1 VLRSP
6 SREDQSPNRQPPASL
21 PDNPHRTRSD
31 GPGPGGA
38 DTSMERELGLRYGM
52 NPHQAPARIFAEV
65 DGSKG
70 ALPLTVLN
78 GAPGFINVLDALN
91 AWQLVREVDAALDL
105 PAATSFKHTAP
116 AGVAVGLP
124 LGAAVAQA
132 CRVADLDLSPLA
144 AAYAR
149 ARGADRQASFG
160 DFAAFSRPMD
170 LAAARVLSREVS
182 DGVIA
187 PDYEPDA
194 LAVLQRKKGG
204 NYLVLGIDPAWT
216 PPVLERR
223 QVFGITFEQPRNDAT
238 VTLGEIVTTRKELP
252 ESARRDLLLAAIAL
266 KYTPSNSISLAVDG
280 QAIGVG
286 AGQQSRILCTRLACS
301 KAELWWLRQHP
312 RALSLKY
319 ADGVSRSERD
329 NATEAWLRQEPT
341 DALVDPPEPLSGEEQ
356 TAWIGQLQDVA
367 YASDGLIPFRDN
379 LDRAAQTGVRYV
391 WQPGGS
397 TRMNEVLSAADE
409 HGMVMTFSGLRLFHH

>member
-1 VLRSP
+1 M
-6 SREDQSPNRQPPASL
+6 A
-21 PDNPHRTRSD
+21 
-31 GPGPGGA
+31 
-38 DTSMERELGLRYGM
+38 RELGLRYGM
-52 NPHQAPARIFAEV
+52 NPHQAPARVFVEP
-65 DGSKG
+65 G
-70 ALPLTVLN
+70 AGEGGLPLTVLN
-78 GAPGFINVLDALN
+78 GAPGFINLLDALN
-91 AWQLVREVDAALDL
+91 AWQLVREVDAALGL

-124 LGAAVAQA
+124 LSPELAQA
-132 CRVADLDLSPLA
+132 CRVADLELSPLA

-160 DFAAFSRPMD
+160 DFAAFSRTVD

-187 PDYEPDA
+187 PGYEPEA
-194 LAVLQRKKGG
+194 LAVLRRKKGG
-204 NYLVLGIDPAWT
+204 SYLVMGIDPDWT
-216 PPVLERR
+216 PPSVERR

-238 VTLGEIVTTRKELP
+238 VTLGEVVTARTDL
-252 ESARRDLLLAAIAL
+252 SDGARRDLLLAAITL
-266 KYTPSNSISLAVDG
+266 KYTPSNSIALAVDG

-312 RALSLKY
+312 RTLSLRY
-319 ADGVSRSERD
+319 AEGVSRSERD
-329 NATEAWLRQEPT
+329 NATEAWLRREEIPRSSGQAT
-341 DALVDPPEPLSGEEQ
+341 ALVDPPAPLTAEEQ
-356 TAWIGQLQDVA
+356 AAWIKELRGVA
-367 YASDGLIPFRDN
+367 LASDGLIPFRDN
-379 LDRAAQTGVRYV
+379 LDRAAETGVEYV

-397 TRMNEVLSAADE
+397 TRMGEVLEAADQ

>member
-1 VLRSP
+1 M
-6 SREDQSPNRQPPASL
+6 A
-21 PDNPHRTRSD
+21 
-31 GPGPGGA
+31 
-38 DTSMERELGLRYGM
+38 RELGLRYGM
-52 NPHQAPARIFAEV
+52 NPHQAPARVFVEPDAAE
-65 DGSKG
+65 G

-78 GAPGFINVLDALN
+78 GAPGFINLLDALN
-91 AWQLVREVDAALDL
+91 AWQLVREVDAALGL

-124 LGAAVAQA
+124 LSSEVAQA
-132 CRVADLDLSPLA
+132 CRVADLELSPLA

-160 DFAAFSRPMD
+160 DFAAFSRPVD

-187 PDYEPDA
+187 PGYEPDA

-204 NYLVLGIDPAWT
+204 SYLVLGIDPEWM
-216 PPVLERR
+216 PPSIERR
-223 QVFGITFEQPRNDAT
+223 QVFGITFEQPRNDAA
-238 VTLGEIVTTRKELP
+238 VTLGEIVTRRTDLTDG
-252 ESARRDLLLAAIAL
+252 ARRDLLLAAITL
-266 KYTPSNSISLAVDG
+266 KYTPSNSIALAVDG

-312 RALSLKY
+312 RTLGLRY
-319 ADGVSRSERD
+319 AEGVSRSERD
-329 NATEAWLRQEPT
+329 NATEAWLRREPT
-341 DALVDPPEPLSGEEQ
+341 GALVDPPAPLTADEQ
-356 TAWIGQLQDVA
+356 AAWIRELRGVA
-367 YASDGLIPFRDN
+367 LASDGLIPFRDN
-379 LDRAAQTGVRYV
+379 LDRAAETGVAYV

-397 TRMNEVLSAADE
+397 TRMGEVLEAADQ

>member
-1 VLRSP
+1 
-6 SREDQSPNRQPPASL
+6 
-21 PDNPHRTRSD
+21 
-31 GPGPGGA
+31 
-38 DTSMERELGLRYGM
+38 MERELRLRYGM
-52 NPHQAPARIFAEV
+52 NPHQAPARIFLESDV
-65 DGSKG
+65 SEG
-70 ALPLTVLN
+70 ALPLTILN
-78 GAPGFINVLDALN
+78 GAPGFINLLDGLN

-124 LGAAVAQA
+124 LAPALAAA
-132 CRVADLDLSPLA
+132 CRVADLELSPLA

-160 DFAAFSRPMD
+160 DFAAFSRTVD
-170 LAAARVLSREVS
+170 LAAARVLAREVS

-187 PDYEPDA
+187 PGYEPDA

-204 NYLVLGIDPAWT
+204 SYLVVGIDPTWT
-216 PPVLERR
+216 PPAVERR

-238 VTLGEIVTTRKELP
+238 VTLGEMVTRRQDLTEA
-252 ESARRDLLLAAIAL
+252 ARRDLLLAAITL
-266 KYTPSNSISLAVDG
+266 KYTPSNSIALAVDG

-312 RALSLKY
+312 RTLSLHY
-319 ADGVSRSERD
+319 AEGMSRSERD
-329 NATEAWLRQEPT
+329 NATEAWLRRELISPSQAR
-341 DALVDPPEPLSGEEQ
+341 DSSGQAALVDPPEPLTDEEQ
-356 TAWIGQLQDVA
+356 AAWIGQLQGVA

-379 LDRAAQTGVRYV
+379 LDRAAPTGVRYV

-397 TRMNEVLSAADE
+397 TRMDEVLAAADE

>member
-1 VLRSP
+1 
-6 SREDQSPNRQPPASL
+6 
-21 PDNPHRTRSD
+21 
-31 GPGPGGA
+31 
-38 DTSMERELGLRYGM
+38 MERELGLRYGM
-52 NPHQAPARIFAEV
+52 NPHQAPARIFLAPGVQE
-65 DGSKG
+65 G

-78 GAPGFINVLDALN
+78 GAPGFINLLDALN
-91 AWQLVREVDAALDL
+91 AWQLVREVDAAVGL

-116 AGVAVGLP
+116 AGVAVGVP
-124 LGAAVAQA
+124 LGPELAQA
-132 CRVADLDLSPLA
+132 LRVADLELSPLA

-160 DFAAFSRPMD
+160 DFAAFSRTVD

-187 PDYEPDA
+187 PGYEPDA

-204 NYLVLGIDPAWT
+204 SYLVLGIDPAWT
-216 PPVLERR
+216 PAPLERR
-223 QVFGITFEQPRNDAT
+223 EVFGITFEQPRNDAT
-238 VTLGEIVTTRKELP
+238 VTLGETVTGCKDLP
-252 ESARRDLLLAAIAL
+252 EGARRDLLLAAITL
-266 KYTPSNSISLAVDG
+266 KYTPSNSIALAVDG

-312 RALSLKY
+312 RTLSLQY
-319 ADGVSRSERD
+319 GEGVSRSERD
-329 NATEAWLRQEPT
+329 NATEAWLRQEEIPRSSGQA
-341 DALVDPPEPLSGEEQ
+341 ALVDPPEPLSDEERA
-356 TAWIGQLQDVA
+356 AWIGQLQGVA

-397 TRMNEVLSAADE
+397 TRMDEVLAAADE

>member
-1 VLRSP
+1 
-6 SREDQSPNRQPPASL
+6 
-21 PDNPHRTRSD
+21 
-31 GPGPGGA
+31 
-38 DTSMERELGLRYGM
+38 MERELGLRYGM
-52 NPHQAPARIFAEV
+52 NPHQAPARVFLET
-65 DGSKG
+65 DTNR

-78 GAPGFINVLDALN
+78 GAPGFINLLDALN

-124 LGAAVAQA
+124 LSPELAQA
-132 CRVADLDLSPLA
+132 CRVADLELSPLA

-160 DFAAFSRPMD
+160 DFAAFSRTVD
-170 LAAARVLSREVS
+170 LEAARVLSREVS

-187 PDYEPDA
+187 PGYDPDA

-204 NYLVLGIDPAWT
+204 SYLVMGIDPEWT
-216 PPVLERR
+216 PPSVERR

-238 VTLGEIVTTRKELP
+238 VPLGEVVTSRKDLP
-252 ESARRDLLLAAIAL
+252 ESAQRDLLLAAITL
-266 KYTPSNSISLAVDG
+266 KYTPSNTIALAVDG

-312 RALSLKY
+312 RALSLQY
-319 ADGVSRSERD
+319 AEGVSRSERD
-329 NATEAWLRQEPT
+329 NAAEAWLRQEPT
-341 DALVDPPEPLSGEEQ
+341 DALLDPPAPLTAEERA
-356 TAWIGQLQDVA
+356 AWIRQLQGVA
-367 YASDGLIPFRDN
+367 LASDGLIPFRDN
-379 LDRAAQTGVRYV
+379 LDRAAQTGVGYV

-397 TRMNEVLSAADE
+397 SRMDEVVAAAEE